1 MSIVK
6 EIKTRVGTSNDYKI
20 KDICIDGKRL
30 TLFYNEVLT
39 DSSSIDN
46 FVLKSLLT
54 LKKNSFKR
62 LEDHLPTVNI
72 SKIKKRQI
80 YDFVNNGFLII
91 FYKKIYAVEVKA
103 KLDRGI
109 NNIQS
114 ELSLSGPKDS
124 FSENYNTNL
133 GLIRRRIKTCN
144 LKVENL
150 DIGVRSKTKIGILY
164 IDDIVDK
171 KIVKRIYEV
180 LERIDIDGIID
191 SSYLKITLEGQKSFF
206 PTIMMS
212 ERPDKSAMALLEGKV
227 VVLVDMSPYA
237 LILPSFFIDFFHTT
251 DDYYQKSFNTTF
263 IRIIRFFAFLI
274 AIFTPACYIAV
285 TTRNYDIVPLDL
297 LLMLKA
303 GRTFVPFPA
312 YIEALFMIVCFEI
325 LKESDIRM
333 SNTSG
338 SSISILGGLIL
349 GDAAVSAGIV
359 SPIMIIVVAIS
370 SIAGLVFSS
379 IELVNALRIYKI
391 ILLLLGTLLG
401 IYGVIIGTIY
411 MIYKLLTLKVFGIP
425 YLVPFIPFDKN
436 EINDSFIKREESVKK
451 RNSFLTKNI
460 VRGRYKW
467 KRLLYLLFWLLHLVL
482 L

>member
-20 KDICIDGKRL
+20 KDICVDGKTL

-46 FVLKSLLT
+46 FVLKSLLN
-54 LKKNSFKR
+54 LDRNSFRK
-62 LEDHLPTVNI
+62 LDEHLPAINI
-72 SKIKKRQI
+72 SKIKKNQI

-91 FYKKIYAVEVKA
+91 FYRKIYAVEVKA

-133 GLIRRRIKTCN
+133 GLIRRRIKSCD
-144 LKVENL
+144 LKVMNL
-150 DIGVRSKTKIGILY
+150 DIGVRSKTKVGILY

-171 KIVKRIYEV
+171 KIVKRIDEV
-180 LERIDIDGIID
+180 LRRIDIDGIID

-227 VVLVDMSPYA
+227 VILVDMSPYA

-379 IELVNALRIYKI
+379 IELVNALRLYKI

-467 KRLLYLLFWLLHLVL
+467 KRL
-482 L
+482 

>member
-1 MSIVK
+1 MSI
-6 EIKTRVGTSNDYKI
+6 IKNIKLKVGTSSDYKI
-20 KDICIDGKRL
+20 KDICIDSQTI
-30 TLFYNEVLT
+30 TLLYNEVLT

-46 FVLKSLLT
+46 FVLKSLLN
-54 LKKNSFKR
+54 LKKSNFKR
-62 LEDHLPTVNI
+62 LEDYLPTVNI
-72 SKIKKRQI
+72 YKIKKNEV

-91 FYKKIYAVEVKA
+91 FDKKIYAVEVKA

-133 GLIRRRIKTCN
+133 GLIRRRIKTCD
-144 LKVENL
+144 LKVKNL
-150 DIGVRSKTKIGILY
+150 DIGVISKTKVGILY
-164 IDDIVDK
+164 VDDIVDK

-180 LERIDIDGIID
+180 LQRIDIDGIID

-263 IRIIRFFAFLI
+263 IRIIRVLAFLI

-401 IYGVIIGTIY
+401 IYGVIIGTVY

-425 YLVPFIPFDKN
+425 YLAPFIPFDKN

-460 VRGRYKW
+460 VRGRYK
-467 KRLLYLLFWLLHLVL
+467 
-482 L
+482 

>member
-1 MSIVK
+1 MVIFMSIVK

-20 KDICIDGKRL
+20 KDICIDGKTL

-46 FVLKSLLT
+46 FVLKSLLN
-54 LKKNSFKR
+54 LDRNSFRK
-62 LEDHLPTVNI
+62 LDEHLPAINI
-72 SKIKKRQI
+72 SKIKKNQI

-133 GLIRRRIKTCN
+133 GLIRRRIKSCD
-144 LKVENL
+144 LKVMNL
-150 DIGVRSKTKIGILY
+150 DIGVRSKTKVGILY

-171 KIVKRIYEV
+171 KIVKRIDEV
-180 LERIDIDGIID
+180 LRRIDIDGIID

-227 VVLVDMSPYA
+227 VILVDMSPYA

-379 IELVNALRIYKI
+379 IELVNALRLYKI

-401 IYGVIIGTIY
+401 IYGVMIGTIY

-460 VRGRYKW
+460 VRGRYK
-467 KRLLYLLFWLLHLVL
+467 
-482 L
+482 